1 MNASCEC
8 LLDLIV
14 RIALIPREDEDERD
28 EPMRYS
34 VASNFYRMRRSLD
47 NDETRVINNGSLD
60 ERVIGNDL
68 GRLER
73 LAVRT
78 R

>member
-1 MNASCEC
+1 
-8 LLDLIV
+8 
-14 RIALIPREDEDERD
+14 
-28 EPMRYS
+28 MRYS
-34 VASNFYRMRRSLD
+34 IASNFYRMRFVRSLD